1 MTDSCFTAL
10 TVTKQAI
17 VDEIRQL
24 TFQRNDSGQYTHA
37 AITQLV
43 KGIQQV
49 LKQQYNPAGGSNNM
63 LDLLNQNNKGPKANK
78 STTAEDV
85 LLESQNN
92 AVDKS
97 VKRGNIIVP
106 KFTLQSGAQHE
117 ANQQN
122 IINQALIG
130 TKEGVVEA
138 LTTLVGMD
146 ITDSVVCLA
155 NREYKYLD

>member
-1 MTDSCFTAL
+1 
-10 TVTKQAI
+10 
-17 VDEIRQL
+17 
-24 TFQRNDSGQYTHA
+24 
-37 AITQLV
+37 
-43 KGIQQV
+43 
-49 LKQQYNPAGGSNNM
+49 M

-106 KFTLQSGAQHE
+106 KFTLQADAQHE
-117 ANQQN
+117 ANQRN

-130 TKEGVVEA
+130 AKEGVVKA

-146 ITDSVVCLA
+146 IMDAVLRHA
-155 NREYKYLD
+155 GGEYKYLDEYTLHELIHATIDRANLPPATDILTQLNHVINYVFDFLKKISAIMEGMQKLITCMCWGL

>member
-1 MTDSCFTAL
+1 
-10 TVTKQAI
+10 
-17 VDEIRQL
+17 
-24 TFQRNDSGQYTHA
+24 
-37 AITQLV
+37 
-43 KGIQQV
+43 
-49 LKQQYNPAGGSNNM
+49 M

-106 KFTLQSGAQHE
+106 EFTLQAGAQHE

-130 TKEGVVEA
+130 VKEGVVKA

-146 ITDSVVCLA
+146 ITDSMVCRA
-155 NREYKYLD
+155 NGEYKYLDEYTLHELVHATIDRANRPPATDILTQLNHVINYVFDFCKKISANMEGMQKLITCMCWGL